1 MGVAGLCSKGNSDDQ
16 ESSIVFEI
24 EKPDIENISIEK
36 FMELIPKSIINKING
51 KNIDMKNNKNSE
63 QIKTVK
69 MKDESGQNDDEKK
82 TIYYHGEFNEQDE
95 KDGLGKMIIINNNNE
110 KIIYQGIW
118 QKNVLSKGNIYYPKK
133 GEYSGQMKNYMRD
146 GKGKYIS
153 DDETYEGD
161 WKEDKKD
168 GNGIIIYKDGCK
180 YEGQFKN
187 NKIEGIGKMSWID
200 GTYYSGEFKNN
211 IFNGKGVLKG
221 NNNHIYNGYFQN
233 GIYNGEGEFKWINED
248 TIEIYKGNY
257 LCGKRNGN
265 GEFHFKNG
273 HIYRGR
279 WEGGSPH
286 GKGIYETKNRKYFAN
301 WRSGLFIKLIDA
313 QNKENFEE
321 ENIDLNFKTQAED
334 ICFLEHLSTSLNSDS
349 SFQSSAEDDSIESAK
364 IKND

>member
-1 MGVAGLCSKGNSDDQ
+1 MGVAGLCSKGNSNDQ
-16 ESSIVFEI
+16 NSSIVFEI
-24 EKPDIENISIEK
+24 EKSDNENISIEK

-51 KNIDMKNNKNSE
+51 KNLDMKNDKNSE

-69 MKDESGQNDDEKK
+69 IQDNLGQNDDEKN
-82 TIYYHGEFNEQDE
+82 TIYYHGEFNQQDE

-110 KIIYQGIW
+110 KKIYQGIW
-118 QKNVLSKGNIYYPKK
+118 KKNVLNKGNIYYPNK
-133 GEYSGQMKNYMRD
+133 GEYIGQMKNYMRD
-146 GKGKYIS
+146 GKGKYTS
-153 DDETYEGD
+153 DEETYEGD

-168 GNGIIIYKDGCK
+168 GNGIIIYKNGCK

-200 GTYYSGEFKNN
+200 GAYYSGEFKNN

-233 GIYNGEGEFKWINED
+233 GIYNGEGEFKWINGD
-248 TIEIYKGNY
+248 TIESYKGNY
-257 LCGKRNGN
+257 LCGKRNGS

-279 WEGGSPH
+279 WESGSPH
-286 GKGIYETKNRKYFAN
+286 GKGIYETKNRKYFAD
-301 WRSGLFIKLIDA
+301 WRSGLFTKLIDA

-321 ENIDLNFKTQAED
+321 ESIDLNFKTQVED
-334 ICFLEHLSTSLNSDS
+334 IYLIEHLSTSLNSNT
-349 SFQSSAEDDSIESAK
+349 SFQFSAEDDSIESA
-364 IKND
+364 